1 MGKYEELYRDV
12 LSIFGTTNWVAEGV
26 KTVPSNYTGVD
37 SLENYIRVHLI
48 PSGLGINR
56 RSVTGVLLIDIFTTA
71 GGGPIDAAVI
81 ADKLDKYLISRSKR
95 LTKGTIQFLE
105 NSSMSSGGKD
115 KDNTALFRSAY
126 TLSFNYFGDE

>member
-71 GGGPIDAAVI
+71 GGGPIDKVNPATGQKASEYAVSVHEDLS
-81 ADKLDKYLISRSKR
+81 ARHANGKAK
-95 LTKGTIQFLE
+95 FLE
-105 NSSMSSGGKD
+105 DPTIDMATKYSEN
-115 KDNTALFRSAY
+115 LAY
-126 TLSFNYFGDE
+126 AIKRVL